1 MATDAPATS
10 EAAVLHDLLNRL
22 TNVESIAATLNIE
35 SNRLASVTG
44 NLQADCNRIRD
55 SDLVVHSNQMEL
67 NGKMEALTT
76 VVTNSRGGG
85 GGHGPR
91 QQLVDSK
98 NLKLET
104 FDGTSKT
111 IGFKSWA
118 YKAKAFI
125 LSQSPSTRRAIDQTE
140 LRKTR
145 IEASKF
151 DTLGLTLDQDAQL
164 TLLLQTHTE
173 DTPQA
178 WSRETTMGQVR
189 TRGGSSMLTSTRF
202 PRPP

>member
-1 MATDAPATS
+1 M
-10 EAAVLHDLLNRL
+10 
-22 TNVESIAATLNIE
+22 ESIAATLNIE
-35 SNRLASVTG
+35 SNRLAAVTG
-44 NLQADCNRIRD
+44 HIQ
-55 SDLVVHSNQMEL
+55 SDFDRVCDFHLTIHQNQMEL

-98 NLKLET
+98 NLKLEA

-125 LSQSPSTRRAIDQTE
+125 LSQVPAVRRAIDQTE

-145 IEASKF
+145 IEASEF

-164 TLLLQTHTE
+164 TLFLQTHT
-173 DTPQA
+173 
-178 WSRETTMGQVR
+178 
-189 TRGGSSMLTSTRF
+189 GGHPAGMVNGNDDGTGLESWRQLNAYFPWF